1 MSEKRSLFQKIFGTK
16 SNDTGKTFQKFE
28 MISDTSSTF
37 FSWDGNLLQSDIIR
51 SCIRPKA
58 NSIGKLN
65 AQHIRGYGE
74 EMKINPA
81 PYIREL
87 LQNPNPY
94 MSMQDFLMK
103 MTWQRELNHNAFAY
117 VKRHPDGFPEQ
128 LYPIPTTSV
137 ELLESGNDVF
147 VKFQLRAGKTMTV
160 PYEDVIH
167 LRKDFVNNDFFGES
181 GYTSLGSL
189 MEVINTTDQGIV
201 AAVKNSAVIRW
212 LLKFK
217 SVLKPA
223 DKEIQ
228 VKEFVSNYLSI
239 SNEGGAAASD
249 PRYDVEQVKQD
260 NFVPNASQMKES
272 IQRLYSYFGVN
283 DAIVQNKYTE
293 DDWNSFY
300 ESEIEPVLIQ
310 LSNAFTNAFFSR
322 KERGFG
328 NRVVFEAKNLAY
340 ASMTTKLRLVAM
352 VDRGALSPNGWRA
365 IMNLPPVPGGD
376 EMIRRLDTAAIDDV
390 EFPKEGAEIP
400 NDNTGDEGV

>member
-1 MSEKRSLFQKIFGTK
+1 MSEKRSLFQKIFGSSK
-16 SNDTGKTFQKFE
+16 QDKGVFKHFE
-28 MISDTSSTF
+28 MISDASSAF
-37 FSWDGNLLQSDIIR
+37 YAWEGNLLDSDIIR

-58 NSIGKLN
+58 NAIGKLN

-74 EMKINPA
+74 EMRINPE
-81 PYIREL
+81 PYIREVM
-87 LQNPNPY
+87 QNPNPY

-103 MTWQRELNHNAFAY
+103 MTWQREINNNAFAY
-117 VKRHPDGFPEQ
+117 IKRDQNGYPEY
-128 LYPIPTTSV
+128 LYPLPALSV
-137 ELLESGNDVF
+137 ELLERGEEVF
-147 VKFQLRAGKTMTV
+147 TRFQFRGGRTMTV
-160 PYEDVIH
+160 PYGDIIH

-181 GYTSLGSL
+181 GTSALRPL
-189 MEVINTTDQGIV
+189 MEIINITDQGIV
-201 AAVKNSAVIRW
+201 AAVKNSAIIRW

-223 DKEIQ
+223 DKEMQ

-283 DAIVQNKYTE
+283 DSIVQNKYSE
-293 DDWNSFY
+293 NDWNSFY
-300 ESEIEPVLIQ
+300 ESEIEPMLIQ

-322 KERGFG
+322 RERGFG
-328 NRVVFEAKNLAY
+328 NRIIFEAKNLAY

-390 EFPKEGAEIP
+390 KFPKEKE
-400 NDNTGDEGV
+400 DETDEQTTED